1 MRPKIT
7 ANGVPVKCAS
17 GAISDSAFSEVM
29 TNDSSERSCFH
40 ASVRSRKLMK
50 NGAITSTS
58 MRLCSSGQRR
68 AFTPMKYASG

>member
-1 MRPKIT
+1 M
-7 ANGVPVKCAS
+7 
-17 GAISDSAFSEVM
+17 SDRAFSEVM
-29 TNDSSERSCFH
+29 MNDSSDRSCFH

-58 MRLCSSGQRR
+58 MRLCSSGHLR